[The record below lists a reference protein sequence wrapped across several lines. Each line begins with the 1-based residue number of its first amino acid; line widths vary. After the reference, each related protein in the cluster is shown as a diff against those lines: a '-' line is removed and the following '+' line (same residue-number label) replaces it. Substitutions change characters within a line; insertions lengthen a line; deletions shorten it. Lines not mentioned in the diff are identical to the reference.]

1 MTDTE
6 PHAPS
11 AQTPPPA
18 SSMPADALFTELYRE
33 LHRLARAQL
42 HSHGSGMTLGATTL
56 LHEAYL
62 SFGQRAGG
70 FPDRARFFAYA
81 ARAMRGL
88 IIDRVRERAALK
100 RGGEY
105 HLTVLDTLIA
115 DGVPQ
120 PADELGPL
128 NDALEELAKVE
139 PALAELVDLKFF
151 GGLNFAE
158 IAGLRGVSERTVQR
172 DWNKARL
179 YLHHVLKV

>member
-1 MTDTE
+1 MSDTE
-6 PHAPS
+6 PHAPT
-11 AQTPPPA
+11 ADTAGDA
-18 SSMPADALFTELYRE
+18 SMKPADALFAELYRE

-42 HSHGSGMTLGATTL
+42 HSHGAGVTLGATTL

-62 SFGQRAGG
+62 SFGQRNGG

-88 IIDRVRERAALK
+88 IVDRVRERAALK
-100 RGGEY
+100 RGGDY
-105 HLTVLDTLIA
+105 HLTVLDTIIA
-115 DGVPQ
+115 EGVPQ
-120 PADELGPL
+120 PADDLGPL
-128 NDALEELAKVE
+128 NDALDELAKVE
-139 PALAELVDLKFF
+139 PALSELVDLKFF